1 MVIGQICLNFYIF
14 MKPSC
19 CLARGLRMFLLI
31 YAQYMTICLS
41 DLQILIQSVYL
52 LLGDKG
58 SKWVAIQVATK

>member
-1 MVIGQICLNFYIF
+1 